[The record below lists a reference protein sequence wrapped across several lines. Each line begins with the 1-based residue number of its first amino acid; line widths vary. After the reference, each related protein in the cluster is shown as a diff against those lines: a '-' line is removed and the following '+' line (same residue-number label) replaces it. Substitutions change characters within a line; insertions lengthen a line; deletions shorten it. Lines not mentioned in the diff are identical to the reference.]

1 MEHRLV
7 SLPRG
12 RAADHEVVAIK
23 HRRLDLRQDVVVI
36 DRHATGRLGP
46 AHRQYLADLQSA
58 HRINAAALAYRL
70 RCLGEDVVGQL
81 IGVVL
86 ATTGDIQL
94 TVAGRTPIAQLVDT
108 YPLGR
113 DANPGKPGPGQL
125 LPMPERIEIIAGS
138 DVLPLHDHG
147 AVEVK
152 LRARFAHHYAGYVGH
167 ILGDNLARGAIASGR
182 AREVELLLHIA
193 APHQFTLGGKEWI
206 GVVQV
211 G

>member
-1 MEHRLV
+1 VR
-7 SLPRG
+7 
-12 RAADHEVVAIK
+12 
-23 HRRLDLRQDVVVI
+23 
-36 DRHATGRLGP
+36 
-46 AHRQYLADLQSA
+46 
-58 HRINAAALAYRL
+58 
-70 RCLGEDVVGQL
+70 QL

-113 DANPGKPGPGQL
+113 DANPGEPGPGQL
-125 LPMPERIEIIAGS
+125 LSMPERIEIIAGS

-147 AVEVK
+147 AVEVE
-152 LRARFAHHYAGYVGH
+152 LRAGFAHHYAGHVGH
-167 ILGDNLARGAIASGR
+167 ILGEYLARGAIASGR

-193 APHQFTLGGKEWI
+193 APLQFTLGGKEWI

-211 G
+211 ADWGSPGGWPGIGPSMTGAASNAVEKASPRMVPTPPDRGKRGASGCLAADESIMETPVLLLLSRFLAIAHHWY